1 MLALGALCPRL
12 RPRDPE
18 LERWLDDQ
26 GRGEP
31 TRELLDEAL
40 ARISDDERD
49 AMARRHADECPE
61 AWRRIVDELGDA
73 ETAAKLLG
81 IGAVAA
87 ALGEDRR
94 LRANDLALID
104 DVRELREDPLE
115 VLALVVE
122 PCDLWSLVEAVET
135 AAALAGVPSSRC
147 GEAVAAEA
155 SSRWTDDHRAR
166 LDLLVE
172 RVRRQLPVDGRPLA
186 SAALAAACD
195 AYANDPRVRDTLPA
209 LLLEDALPAAGLL
222 ADLLADL
229 AA

>member
-1 MLALGALCPRL
+1 VLDELLALGALFPRL
-12 RPRDPE
+12 RPRDPA
-18 LERWLDDQ
+18 LERWLDEQ

-31 TRELLDEAL
+31 TRELLDQAL
-40 ARISDDERD
+40 ARISDDERN

-61 AWRRIVDELGDA
+61 AWRRIVDDLGDA

-81 IGAVAA
+81 IGAVVA
-87 ALGEDRR
+87 ALAEDRR
-94 LRANDLALID
+94 LRANALALID

-115 VLALVVE
+115 VLALVLE

-135 AAALAGVPSSRC
+135 AAALAGIPSTRR

-209 LLLEDALPAAGLL
+209 LLLEDALPAA
-222 ADLLADL
+222 DLFAAL

>member
-1 MLALGALCPRL
+1 MLDELLALGSLFPRL
-12 RPRDPE
+12 RPRDPD

-31 TRELLDEAL
+31 TRELLEEAL
-40 ARISDDERD
+40 ARISDDEKD
-49 AMARRHADECPE
+49 ALARRYAGEYPE
-61 AWRRIVDELGDA
+61 AWRRIVDELDDA
-73 ETAAKLLG
+73 EAAARLLG
-81 IGAVAA
+81 IGAVGA
-87 ALGEDRR
+87 ALSEDRW
-94 LRANDLALID
+94 LRANELELIE
-104 DVRELREDPLE
+104 DVRELREDPLD

-122 PCDLWSLVEAVET
+122 PCDVWSLVEAVET
-135 AAALAGVPSSRC
+135 ATALARAPSSRR

-222 ADLLADL
+222 ADL

>member
-1 MLALGALCPRL
+1 MLDELLALGALFPRL

-26 GRGEP
+26 GRVEP
-31 TRELLDEAL
+31 TRELLEEAL
-40 ARISDDERD
+40 ARISDGERE
-49 AMARRHADECPE
+49 AMARRYADESPK
-61 AWRRIVDELGDA
+61 AWRGLVDGLGDA
-73 ETAAKLLG
+73 DVAAKLLG
-81 IGAVAA
+81 IGAVVA

-104 DVRELREDPLE
+104 DARELLEDPLE

-122 PCDLWSLVEAVET
+122 PCDLWSLVEAVE
-135 AAALAGVPSSRC
+135 AAEALASVPPAQC

-186 SAALAAACD
+186 SAALGSACD
-195 AYANDPRVRDTLPA
+195 AYANDARVRDTLPA

-222 ADLLADL
+222 ADL

>member
-1 MLALGALCPRL
+1 MLEELLALGAFCPRL

-26 GRGEP
+26 PPGEP
-31 TRELLDEAL
+31 TRELLEAAL
-40 ARISDDERD
+40 ARISGDERA
-49 AMARRHADECPE
+49 AMVHRYADEQPE
-61 AWRRIVDELGDA
+61 AWRAIVDELGDA
-73 ETAAKLLG
+73 ETAARLLG
-81 IGAVAA
+81 IGAVHA
-87 ALGEDRR
+87 ALREGRR
-94 LRANDLALID
+94 LRASDLELIED
-104 DVRELREDPLE
+104 LRELREDTLE

-122 PCDLWSLVEAVET
+122 PCDLWSLGEAVET
-135 AAALAGVPSSRC
+135 AAALAAIPPIRY

-172 RVRRQLPVDGRPLA
+172 RVRRQLPVDGRALA
-186 SAALAAACD
+186 SAALAAACA
-195 AYANDPRVRDTLPA
+195 AYANEPRVRGTLPA

-222 ADLLADL
+222 ADL

>member
-1 MLALGALCPRL
+1 MV
-12 RPRDPE
+12 
-18 LERWLDDQ
+18 
-26 GRGEP
+26 
-31 TRELLDEAL
+31 
-40 ARISDDERD
+40 
-49 AMARRHADECPE
+49 RRYADEHSE
-61 AWRRIVDELGDA
+61 AWRGIVDELGDA

-81 IGAVAA
+81 IGAVGA
-87 ALGEDRR
+87 ALAEDRR

-104 DVRELREDPLE
+104 DERELLQDPLE

-135 AAALAGVPSSRC
+135 AAALADPSSHR
-147 GEAVAAEA
+147 GETVAAEA
-155 SSRWTDDHRAR
+155 SARWTDDHRAR

-186 SAALAAACD
+186 SAALAAACG
-195 AYANDPRVRDTLPA
+195 AYSNDPRVRDTLPA

-222 ADLLADL
+222 ADL